1 MIKQYIKEIIQA
13 GKFLEEHPD
22 WYPDDEALAHELEKY
37 ESSKSIGYIV
47 QMLSGPDW

>member
-13 GKFLEEHPD
+13 GKFLEENPD
-22 WYPDDEALAHELEKY
+22 WYPDDEALARELEKY
-37 ESSKSIGYIV
+37 EPSKSIGYIV